1 MSIYIKKDLSR
12 GLFNAEGRSRTGT
25 WGEPHQILSLARL
38 PISSLRHEIAH
49 QILSLARLPISS
61 LRHEIAVRSFILPET
76 FQISNIFYKNLYI
89 QLTFLLHLAE
99 SDLPVY
105 LFY

>member
-1 MSIYIKKDLSR
+1 MSIYIKKDLLR

-38 PISSLRHEIAH
+38 PISSLRHEIAVH
-49 QILSLARLPISS
+49 I
-61 LRHEIAVRSFILPET
+61 FILPET